1 MEHYPRVSLDVEL
14 LDGSPIASGLV
25 AYGVNESRAEGAAV
39 GSSNSLLQRR
49 QGLLIHGAD
58 FEVLALLQV
67 LPSQRATND
76 VNVVF
81 ELGNAK
87 VDPIVHHL
95 S

>member
-1 MEHYPRVSLDVEL
+1 MEHYPGVSLDVEL
-14 LDGSPIASGLV
+14 LDRGPVASSLV
-25 AYGVNESRAEGAAV
+25 AYGVDESGAEGAAV

-49 QGLLIHGAD
+49 QGLLVHGAD

-67 LPSQRATND
+67 LPSQRATDD

-81 ELGNAK
+81 ELGDAK
-87 VDPIVHHL
+87 VDPVVHHL